1 MMMEKT
7 QAQIE
12 ALHER
17 VADLN
22 GVSSD
27 DPAIVDLLREMST
40 VTDQLL
46 GANAEVE
53 RRLLLQYAV
62 MRALTES
69 LGTTEA
75 YNKVL
80 EAVCEVIDGELGVLW
95 IYNIHTERLHV
106 ESVWQN
112 NENICGEMAAVSQ
125 KISLFPGEGLP
136 GMVYKD
142 NKPVWFSDV
151 TSHPDFHPLRREA
164 ALKSGI
170 KTVLMFPIRKEGGV
184 MGVVECFTFQTEQ
197 PVIALMDVL
206 DALGNQIGGFIERK
220 HAEELL
226 SVRVRQQI
234 VVAQIGQRAL
244 LGLELQE
251 LLDEAAVLVATTL
264 EVGFCKILEL
274 MPEEG
279 YLLLRAGVGW
289 KAGRVGHAHVEL
301 GPQSQGGYSLST
313 NNPIIVTNLA
323 TETRFRPSSILV
335 EHDIVSGLCV
345 IIPGS
350 PNRPF
355 GILSAH
361 SATRHV
367 FTEDDVYFLQAIAHV
382 IAAALQRQEIE
393 EALRLSRNEIA
404 IILDGIADG
413 ITAQNGIGKLI
424 YANDAAARI
433 IGYPSAEEL
442 LNTSIEKVVMPRFE
456 MFDEQDTPIS
466 AAQLPGRLALQGQSS
481 PPMAIRFRVVATGD
495 ERWSLVKAKP
505 VLDED
510 GQVVMVVNIFQDIT
524 DLKRTEMAQRLLA
537 QASAILDTS
546 LDYETRLIRLA
557 ELIVPRMA
565 DWCSVD
571 ILDEN
576 QVLQRV
582 AVMHT
587 DPEKVKWAHE
597 LHKQYPPN
605 PESQTGAYAVIRN
618 NKTTYTPVITKEMLD
633 AAIKTPEQREIVDK
647 IGFSS
652 IIQVPLFVRG
662 RSIGVLGLVWAES
675 GRHYTPADVT
685 LAEDLARRAALALD
699 NARLYLEAQRLNS
712 ELEQR
717 VEKRTQQLQRSN
729 LRLKKQVRE
738 RRLAQQQVLN
748 LNAELEQRV
757 VERTGQLETTN
768 RELQHEMIERVQTDQ
783 ALQAALRRTRELYE
797 ISQEISMVRLPEEI
811 LRVLLSSSYLISAV
825 RVAIAIFDMTWQENG
840 APPPSCTILAEWN
853 KSDDM
858 PRYLGQKIPL
868 AEFGLIE
875 FYSRYEPLILTDIRS
890 DARIDM
896 IGRHRLLEI
905 GVGSSVVFP
914 LVASGERY
922 GLLSLHFGPIGA
934 LNAEDVRYLRGLV
947 DQAAVAIHNF
957 RLLEAEAKARQE
969 AEDANNLKLKFLA
982 MISHELRTPLTSIK
996 GFATTLL
1003 ADDIEWQ
1010 PESQRDFLQTI
1021 DAEAD
1026 KLTDLIEQLLDLSRL
1041 EAGTM
1046 RILPQRVSWEEI
1058 LLTATAQLHMLTPN
1072 HELVFKSQP
1081 DLPLLKVDVIR
1092 VPQVLTNL
1100 VNNAV
1105 KYSPQNSQITVSAVW
1120 ISEDFV
1126 KVSVSDQGF
1135 GIPPESRSRIFEP
1148 FQQLERERAGMKGA
1162 GLGLAICRGL
1172 IDAHGGR
1179 IWVDE
1184 HEGQGTTISFT
1195 LPVALD

>member
-22 GVSSD
+22 GVVSD
-27 DPAIVDLLREMST
+27 DPAIVELLREMST
-40 VTDQLL
+40 VTDELL

-69 LGTTEA
+69 IGTNEA

-80 EAVCEVIDGELGVLW
+80 QAVCEVTGGELGMLW
-95 IYNIHTERLHV
+95 IYDIHTERLHV
-106 ESVWQN
+106 ASIWQEH
-112 NENICGEMAAVSQ
+112 ENVCGELAAASE
-125 KISLFPGEGLP
+125 KISLSPGEGLP
-136 GMVYKD
+136 GKVYKN
-142 NKPVWFSDV
+142 NKPLWVSDV
-151 TSHPDFHPLRREA
+151 VKHPAFHSSRRDA
-164 ALKSGI
+164 AIKNGI
-170 KTVLMFPIRKEGGV
+170 NTVLMFPIRKEGGV
-184 MGVVECFTFQTEQ
+184 MGVVECFSEQ
-197 PVIALMDVL
+197 SEEPVAALMDVL

-220 HAEELL
+220 QAEDLL
-226 SVRVRQQI
+226 SVRVRQQA

-244 LGLELQE
+244 LGMELQE
-251 LLDEAAVLVATTL
+251 LFDQASALVATTL
-264 EVGFCKILEL
+264 EVEFSKVLEL
-274 MPEEG
+274 IPDQG

-289 KAGRVGHAHVEL
+289 KEGRVGHTHLDV
-301 GPQSQGGYSLST
+301 GPHSQGGYSLST
-313 NNPIIVTNLA
+313 NNPVIVSNLA
-323 TETRFRPSSILV
+323 KETRFKPSSILV
-335 EHDIVSGLCV
+335 EHDIVSGLSV

-350 PNRPF
+350 TDRPF

-361 SATRHV
+361 SATRRV
-367 FTEDDVYFLQAIAHV
+367 FIKDDVYFLQAVAHV
-382 IAAALQRQEIE
+382 LAAAIQRQEIE

-404 IILDGIADG
+404 IILDGITDG
-413 ITAQNGIGKLI
+413 ITAQNAIGKLI
-424 YANDAAARI
+424 YANDSAARI
-433 IGYPSAEEL
+433 IGYASADEL
-442 LNTSIEKVVMPRFE
+442 LNTSIEDVVMPRFE
-456 MFDEQDTPIS
+456 MFDEQDSPLS
-466 AAQLPGRLALQGQSS
+466 VDQLPGRLALLGQTTD
-481 PPMAIRFRVVATGD
+481 PMAIRFRVLATGE

-505 VLDED
+505 VLHED

-557 ELIVPRMA
+557 EMIVPRLA

-582 AVMHT
+582 VAMHI

-597 LHKQYPPN
+597 LHRRYPPN
-605 PESQTGAYAVIRN
+605 PEAKTGVYAVIRN
-618 NKTTYTPVITKEMLD
+618 NKTAYTPVITKEMLD
-633 AAIKTPEQREIVDK
+633 AAPMTPEQRDIVDT

-662 RSIGVLGLVWAES
+662 RSIGALSLVWAES
-675 GRHYTPADVT
+675 GRHYTPADVA
-685 LAEDLARRAALALD
+685 LAEDLAHRAAMALD
-699 NARLYLEAQRLNS
+699 NARLYLEAQRLNTD
-712 ELEQR
+712 LEQR

-729 LRLKKQVRE
+729 LRLKKQVKE
-738 RRLAQQQVLN
+738 RRLAEEQILK

-757 VERTGQLETTN
+757 AERTNQLELMN
-768 RELQHEMIERVQTDQ
+768 RELQHEVIEREQTDQ

-797 ISQEISMVRLPEEI
+797 ISQEISMVRLPDEVM
-811 LRVLLSSSYLISAV
+811 RVLLSSSYLQLAV
-825 RVAIAIFDMTWQENG
+825 RASIAIFDPISQEDG
-840 APPPSCTILAEWN
+840 APSPFCTILAEWN
-853 KSDDM
+853 KSNTM
-858 PRYLGQKIPL
+858 PTFEGRRVPL
-868 AEFGLIE
+868 AEYGLVE
-875 FYSRYEPLILTDIRS
+875 FYSRYEPLILADIRS
-890 DARIDM
+890 DARIDA
-896 IGRHRLLEI
+896 ISRQRLLEM
-905 GVGSSVVFP
+905 GVGSSVIFP
-914 LVASGERY
+914 MVAGGERY
-922 GLLSLHFGPIGA
+922 GLLSLHFGHFGA

-947 DQAAVAIHNF
+947 DQAAIAIHNF

-969 AEDANNLKLKFLA
+969 AEEANNLKLKFLA

-1003 ADDIEWQ
+1003 AEDVQWQ
-1010 PESQRDFLQTI
+1010 PESQRDFLETI

-1046 RILPQRVSWEEI
+1046 RILPQCVSWDEI
-1058 LLTATAQLHMLTPN
+1058 LLMATAQLYALTPN
-1072 HELVFKSQP
+1072 HLLILQSQP

-1105 KYSPQNSQITVSAVW
+1105 KYSPQNSPITISAVW
-1120 ISEDFV
+1120 ISDDFV
-1126 KVSVSDQGF
+1126 KISVSDQGF
-1135 GIPPESRSRIFEP
+1135 GIPPEARSRVFEP

-1172 IDAHGGR
+1172 IEAHDGR
-1179 IWVDE
+1179 IWVDA
-1184 HEGQGTTISFT
+1184 HEGPGTTISFT
-1195 LPVALD
+1195 LPVA